1 MKLKQG
7 MMLLIAGGAVA
18 GAIALAQAFNEPKY
32 QAAPKG
38 EITLEYWSW
47 VPNMEQQ
54 AALFTK
60 QYPNIKVK
68 VVNLGG
74 GQARTR
80 SCKRRSKRG
89 RALLTWPK
97 SNSVTFRSSPAR
109 AA

>member
-1 MKLKQG
+1 MKFKQG

-18 GAIALAQAFNEPKY
+18 GAIALAQAFSEPKY

-47 VPNMEQQ
+47 VPKMEEQ

-68 VVNLGG
+68 VVNVGAG
-74 GQARTR
+74 YVPEAANCDQGRYGR
-80 SCKRRSKRG
+80 S
-89 RALLTWPK
+89 
-97 SNSVTFRSSPAR
+97 
-109 AA
+109 